1 MRMQRARK
9 SRGALREGVHYDHAA
24 AVRKRTEVVAA
35 VHQILSK
42 HFDLTSDA
50 TAESLVDHF
59 IIVSPPEASS
69 NPEPKPGHVELNL
82 TKLVTAVRDGTLTL
96 PNAIVPWTTLLGALA
111 VWEILWLTNPQ
122 LDATEVDATVLWT
135 LWITRDSRD
144 MVSKNSIVTAV
155 NAETTT
161 RNRPALT
168 PAQIESALLKLRR
181 LKCIETARSAVNS
194 FWLRGCV
201 QMQYS

>member
-1 MRMQRARK
+1 MQRARK
-9 SRGALREGVHYDHAA
+9 SRGALREGVQYDHAA

-35 VHQILSK
+35 VRQILSK
-42 HFDLTSDA
+42 HLDLGTDDA
-50 TAESLVDHF
+50 AESLVNHF
-59 IIVSPPEASS
+59 IIIAPPEDAS

-82 TKLVTAVRDGTLTL
+82 TKLVTAVRDGVLTF
-96 PNAIVPWTTLLGALA
+96 PDATVPWTMLLGALT
-111 VWEILWLTNPQ
+111 VWEILWLTNPERE
-122 LDATEVDATVLWT
+122 ATEIEASILWT
-135 LWITRDSRD
+135 LWTTRDSRD
-144 MVSKNSIVTAV
+144 MVSKSSIVTAV
-155 NAETTT
+155 NAELSA

-168 PAQIESALLKLRR
+168 PAQIEGALVELRK